1 MPIYDYQCGG
11 ASGCGHIERDLKK
24 HPDETYVQCPKCAKY
39 MKRMLNSR
47 FSINMGAAGAH
58 GYFDENLGKYIN
70 TNYERREEMLKQGVT
85 EKGATPKNGVTWV

>member
-1 MPIYDYQCGG
+1 
-11 ASGCGHIERDLKK
+11 
-24 HPDETYVQCPKCAKY
+24 
-39 MKRMLNSR
+39 
-47 FSINMGAAGAH
+47 MGAAGAH